1 MVSSGAGS
9 SRIIPSVH
17 CRQMRLDHGPNDSHE
32 RTLAIIVL
40 KLKRS
45 GRPFTGTTMHFLT
58 TESSK
63 SLGSRVA
70 WHCSQNNPKA
80 PPDDTERRL
89 RRSKHEVISDNLLVA
104 FFQHYGVFYGGDQQ
118 FLYQKMKLEKNT
130 FPTHHF
136 LSESVA

>member
-17 CRQMRLDHGPNDSHE
+17 CRQMRLNHGSNDSHE

-70 WHCSQNNPKA
+70 CSQNNPKV
-80 PPDDTERRL
+80 PPDDTEKAIETL
-89 RRSKHEVISDNLLVA
+89 QA
-104 FFQHYGVFYGGDQQ
+104 
-118 FLYQKMKLEKNT
+118 
-130 FPTHHF
+130 
-136 LSESVA
+136 